1 MGTKFAGLNS
11 SVVPKWKRN
20 EKQDCD
26 FCKHIVHIT
35 IPIKTS
41 HDCCS

>member
-1 MGTKFAGLNS
+1 MGTKIAGLNS